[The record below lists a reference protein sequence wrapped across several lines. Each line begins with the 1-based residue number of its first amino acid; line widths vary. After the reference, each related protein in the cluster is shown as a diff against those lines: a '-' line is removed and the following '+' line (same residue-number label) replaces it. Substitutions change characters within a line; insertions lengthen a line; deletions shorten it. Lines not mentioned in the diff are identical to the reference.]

1 MRLRPLWRCPGP
13 VRRSLLPRGDTVHHL
28 RSRSRLFVSV
38 GGLARRHRD
47 VRVLVD
53 DRISRRVDDR
63 VHLRMEKG
71 SIRMGVIETS
81 ARPIPPGR
89 EQDLLLRAATEEVQ
103 DRGFVVAKL
112 DNLVN
117 WARTGSLWP

>member
-1 MRLRPLWRCPGP
+1 MRLRSLRRCPGP
-13 VRRSLLPRGDTVHHL
+13 VRRSLLSGGDTVHYL
-28 RSRSRLFVSV
+28 RSRSRLSVSV
-38 GGLARRHRD
+38 GGLTWRHRD

-53 DRISRRVDDR
+53 DRISDGLDDR

-71 SIRMGVIETS
+71 SIGMGVIETS

-103 DRGFVVAKL
+103 DRGFVVATL
-112 DNLVN
+112 
-117 WARTGSLWP
+117 